1 MTNNISGQSNTV
13 PGAYGNGT
21 DSVATNNPNLDSDAA
36 KFQEQMTVSDEATS
50 QQSSN
55 TQETSNESVY
65 SGAVPAGADAEKM
78 IEEAEKFSVPGSHDF
93 EIGQPSGE
101 THKLHTPNPFK
112 TYYKP

>member
-55 TQETSNESVY
+55 TQETSNESGH
-65 SGAVPAGADAEKM
+65 SKAVDTGGQAQKAIDDAENM
-78 IEEAEKFSVPGSHDF
+78 SGDGSHD
-93 EIGQPSGE
+93 IGHDLALLLKQQGG
-101 THKLHTPNPFK
+101 
-112 TYYKP
+112 KPKP